1 MDGKAHPM
9 VAASGHR
16 DEKMKIALITPGRFH
31 TFDLAEQLQ
40 LANRLA
46 GIYTGYPRFKLRNT
60 RVDPDLIR
68 SFPWFQTPFM
78 ALGRLPH
85 PPQNILSAFA
95 WRSMD
100 AIDRFAARTLPDC
113 ALLSAL
119 SGSGL
124 NVGRIMQRRGGVYVC
139 DRGSSHIRFQ
149 DRILAEEYERLG
161 LPWTGIDRRVIDKE
175 EAEYATADAITV
187 PSDFVLRSFTEMG
200 VPSAKLHLV
209 PYGVNFAAY
218 RRTAERAANFRIL
231 FVGQISVRKGV
242 HYLLE
247 AFRIAKLPNAE
258 LILVGGRTS
267 DTAALLPR
275 QLPERTKW
283 LDVLPQA
290 GVVREMS
297 LATVMV
303 LPSIEDGLSLVQA
316 QALACGC
323 PVIATTNTGGENLFT
338 DGHEGF
344 IVPPRDPEALAER
357 LTRLH
362 RDPGLVRTMGDAALM
377 RVKSIGGWDSYGRAM
392 MGVFDGLIRAKS
404 GAGSKSSASA
414 PSAT

>member
-1 MDGKAHPM
+1 
-9 VAASGHR
+9 
-16 DEKMKIALITPGRFH
+16 MKIALITPGRFH

-40 LANRLA
+40 SVNRLA
-46 GIYTGYPRFKLRNT
+46 GIYTGYPRFKLQNT

-68 SFPWFQTPFM
+68 SFPWLQTPFM
-78 ALGRLPH
+78 ALSRLPH
-85 PPQNILSAFA
+85 FPRRILSALG

-100 AIDRFAARTLPDC
+100 AIDAFAAQTLPDC

-124 NVGRIMQRRGGVYVC
+124 KAGRVMQARGGVYVC

-161 LPWTGIDRRVIDKE
+161 LPWTGIDQRVVDKE

-187 PSDFVLRSFTEMG
+187 PSDFVLRSFKEMG
-200 VPSAKLHLV
+200 VPPAKLHLV
-209 PYGVNFAAY
+209 PYGVNLATY
-218 RRTAERAANFRIL
+218 RRTVERAANFRLL
-231 FVGQISVRKGV
+231 FVGQMSVRKGI

-258 LILVGGRTS
+258 LILVGARTS

-275 QLPERTKW
+275 QLPEQIRW
-283 LDVLPQA
+283 LGALPQA

-303 LPSIEDGLSLVQA
+303 LPSIEEGLALVQA

-323 PVIATTNTGGENLFT
+323 PVIATTNTGGENLFS
-338 DGHEGF
+338 DGREGF

-362 RDPGLVRTMGDAALM
+362 RDPALIRAMGDAALA

-392 MGVFDGLIRAKS
+392 LEVFDGLIRAK
-404 GAGSKSSASA
+404 GDAGSSASA
-414 PSAT
+414 GAPDAA